1 MIRHARGPSTDG
13 LRIALLGTRGV
24 PARYGGF
31 ETCVEEVGSRLVE
44 RGHRVVVYGARPE
57 PDGTTDGTTTGA
69 PHEPLRE
76 HRGMELVPLP
86 AVRRRSL
93 ETLSRSAL
101 AVAHLGAGRLRSRLG
116 RRGGADVDAAIV
128 FNAAN
133 APFLPVLRAVGVPV
147 ATHVDGLEWKRAKW
161 GPAGQGYYRWAEA
174 FAVRHSD
181 ALIADAQGIADH
193 YRARFDADTTL
204 IRYGAPVVEGGGD
217 PRKLATLGLTP
228 GGYHLV
234 VARFEPENHVDVIV
248 EGYAASRARTPL
260 VVVGSAPYSDAYTA
274 RVHALADHR
283 VRLVG
288 GVWDQDLLDQLYAG
302 ATTYLHG
309 HSVGGTNPSLL
320 RAIGAGTAVDAFD
333 VDFNR
338 EVLGAAGTYWRTPAD
353 VAAAVEA
360 AEADEAQVRDRGRA
374 SRFRAA
380 SYDWDDVAD
389 GYEDLCLRLAGRP
402 TPVRHAR
409 EAAVVD
415 LGATSRAH
423 ARDGVDPGALELDLD
438 AASVR
443 ESALEPRARWSSR

>member
-1 MIRHARGPSTDG
+1 MISHARGPSTDG

-31 ETCVEEVGSRLVE
+31 ETCVEEVGSRLVD
-44 RGHRVVVYGARPE
+44 RGHRVLVYGARPE
-57 PDGTTDGTTTGA
+57 DGAG
-69 PHEPLRE
+69 PVHE

-101 AVAHLGAGRLRSRLG
+101 ATCHLSAAQVRGRLP
-116 RRGGADVDAAIV
+116 RGDRGAAPAVDAAVV
-128 FNAAN
+128 FNCAN
-133 APFLPVLRAVGVPV
+133 APFLPVLRAAGVPV

-161 GPAGQGYYRWAEA
+161 GPAGRRYYRWAEA

-193 YRARFDADTTL
+193 YRARFDAGTTL

-217 PRKLATLGLTP
+217 RRRLATMGLVP

-234 VARFEPENHVDVIV
+234 VARFEPENHVDVVV
-248 EGYAASRARTPL
+248 EGYVASRARKPL

-274 RVHALADHR
+274 RVRALADQR

-302 ATTYLHG
+302 ACTYLHG

-338 EVLGAAGTYWRTPAD
+338 EVLGAAGTYWRTAAD
-353 VAAAVEA
+353 VTAAVEA
-360 AEADEAQVRDRGRA
+360 AEDDEAGVRDRGRA

-380 SYDWDDVAD
+380 NYDWDDVAD
-389 GYEDLCLRLAGRP
+389 GYEDLCLRLAGRAL
-402 TPVRHAR
+402 PVRGGQDAS
-409 EAAVVD
+409 VVD
-415 LGATSRAH
+415 LGAAAPGHEHPH
-423 ARDGVDPGALELDLD
+423 AGQPDLGRLDLSALETHDH
-438 AASVR
+438 
-443 ESALEPRARWSSR
+443 EPHLEPRARRSSR

>member
-1 MIRHARGPSTDG
+1 MTVHARGPSTDG

-31 ETCVEEVGSRLVE
+31 ETCVEEVGARLAD
-44 RGHRVVVYGARPE
+44 RGHHVVVHCAAPPGGGSARRE
-57 PDGTTDGTTTGA
+57 Q
-69 PHEPLRE
+69 LRRY
-76 HRGMELVPLP
+76 RGMQLVPLP

-101 AVAHLGAGRLRSRLG
+101 GVGHLAVQHGLRAALA
-116 RRGGADVDAAIV
+116 RGGRTDAAVV

-133 APFLPVLRAVGVPV
+133 APFLPVLRALGIPA

-161 GPAGQGYYRWAEA
+161 GPAGKRYYRWAEA
-174 FAVRHSD
+174 FAVQHSV
-181 ALIADAQGIADH
+181 ALIADAEGIASY
-193 YRARFDADTTL
+193 YRRRFDADTTL
-204 IRYGAPVVEGGGD
+204 IRYGAPVVDGGGD
-217 PRKLATLGLTP
+217 PRRLAELGLEP

-248 EGYAASRARTPL
+248 AGYVASRARKPL
-260 VVVGSAPYSDAYTA
+260 VVVGSAPYSDAHTA
-274 RVHALADHR
+274 RIHALADDR

-302 ATTYLHG
+302 AATYLHG

-320 RAIGAGTAVDAFD
+320 RAIGAGTAVDAYD

-338 EVLGAAGTYWRTPAD
+338 EVLGPAGTYWSDAAGVT
-353 VAAAVEA
+353 AAVEA
-360 AEADEAQVRDRGRA
+360 AEADEARLRDRGRA

-380 SYDWDDVAD
+380 NYDWDDVAD

-402 TPVRHAR
+402 VPVRDQA
-409 EAAVVD
+409 EASILDLTTDLTVD
-415 LGATSRAH
+415 LAAGDAPRAAT
-423 ARDGVDPGALELDLD
+423 ELDL
-438 AASVR
+438 AAPGRYEAVQ
-443 ESALEPRARWSSR
+443 PTTQARWSTR